1 MMDDFIALLG
11 RYDPDYP
18 ATIRGAPHE
27 RIARFADLVGREL
40 PPHYVDFLRRMGSN
54 MGSLELPAVSFELD
68 ALIESLESEEWRP
81 PPRYVLVA
89 MELKD
94 PYFDYYLDLD
104 SPSEDD
110 FWVVRFETG
119 GNAVFE
125 GRVHP
130 GYHSLRALL
139 FSLGFLSKRLKPM
152 PARTTMM
159 MSLSGQQESRAPQLK
174 QLQSLKQIALKSGFE
189 HLAHAGP
196 SCLLLDREDAAIY
209 AHHPPRGGLI
219 VEVASM
225 SEAGLS
231 KVTEVLRDNTRLA

>member
-1 MMDDFIALLG
+1 MVNDLIALLG
-11 RYDPDYP
+11 RYDPGYP
-18 ATIRGAPHE
+18 ATIRGASME
-27 RIARFADLVGREL
+27 RIAHFADLVGRE
-40 PPHYVDFLRRMGSN
+40 PPPRYMEFLRKMGSS
-54 MGSLELPAVSFELD
+54 MGNLELPSVSFDLD

-104 SPSEDD
+104 SPSDDD

-130 GYHSLRALL
+130 SYHSLRAML
-139 FSLGFLSKRLKPM
+139 FSLGFLYKRLKPM
-152 PARTTMM
+152 PVRTTLMI
-159 MSLSGQQESRAPQLK
+159 SLTRQQGSNAPQTEQFEALK
-174 QLQSLKQIALKSGFE
+174 QVALKLGFE
-189 HLAHAGP
+189 RLAHTGP

-219 VEVASM
+219 VEVAST

-231 KVTEVLRDNTRLA
+231 KVTEVLRDNTLLV